1 MQEDKPTVEFHEG
14 KTDILIVAPHA
25 VQEDDDNTE
34 VIAFNMAAQLECS
47 YLINNRVKRGEGNYN
62 SKKDAIKDHEFITNL
77 RSILDEDGPTLVL
90 WIHGIDE
97 ENIPKEKKRLGLGDD
112 ENLDCL
118 IGYGQP
124 DRFTALPEI
133 VEKLCSILNEKGI
146 SARIAS
152 DTSKYRGWSKDNMNQ
167 WCRNQEEYNDLGKVQ
182 SIQLEFRKKGLR
194 STPEEAQKTGEML
207 AAVFNQLVRKDVSDK
222 ENLPST
228 IINFPKKI
236 VNPKTQPDEALL
248 PQDSENANTA
258 LVTEKEADEILVAE
272 AFEFLKK
279 TFREHF
285 HEAMVEAGRY
295 LIKMFYDDN
304 YEFARLKKRIKKES
318 LRQLILKL
326 QENSGDAPSKTW
338 IYDAVKLAVDEHDFE
353 SFRLYGKLG
362 LSQKLL
368 LTHVKD
374 DGEKRALIEEA
385 AENNYTV
392 IPTTIFNQIE
402 RS

>member
-1 MQEDKPTVEFHEG
+1 
-14 KTDILIVAPHA
+14 
-25 VQEDDDNTE
+25 
-34 VIAFNMAAQLECS
+34 
-47 YLINNRVKRGEGNYN
+47 
-62 SKKDAIKDHEFITNL
+62 
-77 RSILDEDGPTLVL
+77 
-90 WIHGIDE
+90 
-97 ENIPKEKKRLGLGDD
+97 
-112 ENLDCL
+112 
-118 IGYGQP
+118 
-124 DRFTALPEI
+124 
-133 VEKLCSILNEKGI
+133 
-146 SARIAS
+146 
-152 DTSKYRGWSKDNMNQ
+152 
-167 WCRNQEEYNDLGKVQ
+167 
-182 SIQLEFRKKGLR
+182 
-194 STPEEAQKTGEML
+194 
-207 AAVFNQLVRKDVSDK
+207 LVRKDVSDK

-248 PQDSENANTA
+248 PQDSENADTA

-392 IPTTIFNQIE
+392 IDLRKRIREEKGKLKPKNISVKEKIAFDMLESLEPEKIKKLKDQIE
-402 RS
+402 TLEEKIRNELAMHQENLKMINEVLGHKVETDQDITEIEIGENQRTNLKPLFINLSKLREYNK

>member
-25 VQEDDDNTE
+25 VQDDDDNTE

-112 ENLDCL
+112 ENLECL

-152 DTSKYRGWSKDNMNQ
+152 DNSKYRGWSKDNMNQ
-167 WCRNQEEYNDLGKVQ
+167 WCRNQEEYNDLGKAQ

-207 AAVFNQLVRKDVSDK
+207 AAVFNQLVRKLCCEFDYVMS
-222 ENLPST
+222 
-228 IINFPKKI
+228 
-236 VNPKTQPDEALL
+236 
-248 PQDSENANTA
+248 
-258 LVTEKEADEILVAE
+258 IL
-272 AFEFLKK
+272 FL
-279 TFREHF
+279 HF
-285 HEAMVEAGRY
+285 IPFH
-295 LIKMFYDDN
+295 
-304 YEFARLKKRIKKES
+304 
-318 LRQLILKL
+318 LIL
-326 QENSGDAPSKTW
+326 
-338 IYDAVKLAVDEHDFE
+338 
-353 SFRLYGKLG
+353 
-362 LSQKLL
+362 
-368 LTHVKD
+368 
-374 DGEKRALIEEA
+374 
-385 AENNYTV
+385 
-392 IPTTIFNQIE
+392 
-402 RS
+402 